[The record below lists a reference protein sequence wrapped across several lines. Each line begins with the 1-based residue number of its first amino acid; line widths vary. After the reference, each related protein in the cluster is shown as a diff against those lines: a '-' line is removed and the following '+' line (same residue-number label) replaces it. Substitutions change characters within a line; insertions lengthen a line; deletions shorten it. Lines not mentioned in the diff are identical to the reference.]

1 MISAGW
7 NGSQHIEIKPC
18 DDKAPRRARI
28 RSVGMTNGDVESPA
42 NITVCTWT
50 PGQAQRVTV
59 DHLPTL
65 LAHDRSNTHTSRL
78 NEAPRKLRNHLCICF
93 ICKRPS
99 PLDNPIAAA
108 QLSTCRKGARGKP
121 GRTKTPKS
129 DRNKRIQKKML
140 SSSHSK
146 VPPPSFLSLLPSRSF
161 RQYRPMPSMP
171 CHTIPCHTKPFSQ
184 GRRGDAPVP
193 ERRKAKQPPS
203 LLARS
208 MPFQGRTPPCLLPI
222 LPSLLHQTPSIHS
235 SMLNPP
241 AQNAM

>member
-1 MISAGW
+1 ML
-7 NGSQHIEIKPC
+7 
-18 DDKAPRRARI
+18 RA
-28 RSVGMTNGDVESPA
+28 
-42 NITVCTWT
+42 
-50 PGQAQRVTV
+50 Q
-59 DHLPTL
+59 LTL
-65 LAHDRSNTHTSRL
+65 LYVPGHQARLSESQLIISQLFLPMIEATPTHQDSTRPHASYAIISVFASYVNDRRHST
-78 NEAPRKLRNHLCICF
+78 
-93 ICKRPS
+93 
-99 PLDNPIAAA
+99 NPVAAT

-121 GRTKTPKS
+121 GRTKTQKN